1 MGERA
6 CGGIKLNGCDCLI
19 GGVVHGLE
27 ELAEV
32 VAMVNCDCCVGA
44 LCALVN
50 MLLVS

>member
-1 MGERA
+1 M
-6 CGGIKLNGCDCLI
+6 IVV

-32 VAMVNCDCCVGA
+32 AAMVNGDCCAGA